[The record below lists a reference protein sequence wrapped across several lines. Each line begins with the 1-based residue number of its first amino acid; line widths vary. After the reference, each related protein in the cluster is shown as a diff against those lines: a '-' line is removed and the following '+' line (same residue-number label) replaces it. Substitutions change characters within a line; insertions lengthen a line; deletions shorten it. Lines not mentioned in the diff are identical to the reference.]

1 MDLASGVFTVPV
13 NGTYHFDFS
22 GLTYNDLVYIDL
34 MVNGELVGRSFQSLK
49 NHLSVTLS
57 ASLQLKVGDRV
68 NLFKHHPGILYD
80 AGGEQFTH
88 FSGWLVEEFLN

>member
-22 GLTYNDLVYIDL
+22 ALTYNDLVYIAL
-34 MVNGELVGRSFQSLK
+34 MVNGEHVGKSFQSLK

-68 NLFKHHPGILYD
+68 NLFKHHPGVLYD
-80 AGGEQFTH
+80 SNWE
-88 FSGWLVEEFLN
+88 